1 MITNKKS
8 YANFVAI
15 LSYPF
20 MLMAAF
26 LIMTLG
32 MSLLIKVKSNILV
45 LLLTFLLFVAIVTFL
60 FLWGRNLVKA
70 IRHYKATKVFPF
82 VFHKI
87 K

>member
-1 MITNKKS
+1 MIKNTKP

-20 MLMAAF
+20 MLLAAF

-70 IRHYKATKVFPF
+70 IRQYKATKVFPF

>member
-1 MITNKKS
+1 MKNTRT
-8 YANFVAI
+8 YANFIAI

-20 MLMAAF
+20 MLVAAF

-32 MSLLIKVKSNILV
+32 MSLLIKVKSNFWV
-45 LLLTFLLFVAIVTFL
+45 LFLAFLLFVAIVTFL
-60 FLWGRNLVKA
+60 FLWGKNLVNA
-70 IRHYKATKVFPF
+70 VRHYKETKSFPF